1 MMTSPMEFEELHDE
15 PLSLGI
21 KFTERQMLDLLHRRY
36 SQVNPGNGARYAC
49 AEHVKN
55 QAGFDA
61 RRCADFIAVDCWPTG
76 GIRLHGHE
84 VKVSRSDWLHELK
97 QPDKAEAFKRYMDH
111 WWLVVP
117 DAAIVKPGELPEGW
131 GLLVLS
137 RRSSTGSW
145 PNYHAARTEE
155 CLRAKVKA
163 PQLAAE
169 PMPKEM
175 LATLMRST
183 VKTAKRRSHDLFCS
197 APCNH
202 PSRLLS

>member
-1 MMTSPMEFEELHDE
+1 MSADALFDPESEDAGE
-15 PLSLGI
+15 PLDLAI

-36 SQVNPGNGARYAC
+36 SQTNPGNGARYAC

-76 GIRLHGHE
+76 GIELHGHE

-97 QPDKAEAFKRYMDH
+97 DPTKAEAFKRYMDR

-117 DAAIVKPGELPEGW
+117 DAKIVKPGELPEGW

-137 RRSSTGSW
+137 RRQSTGKW

-155 CLRAKVKA
+155 CLRAKTAA
-163 PQLAAE
+163 PRLDPE
-169 PMPKEM
+169 PLPKEM

-183 VKTAKRRSHDLFCS
+183 AKTTKRRSHEAFC
-197 APCNH
+197 ARPCSH
-202 PSRLLS
+202 RGFW